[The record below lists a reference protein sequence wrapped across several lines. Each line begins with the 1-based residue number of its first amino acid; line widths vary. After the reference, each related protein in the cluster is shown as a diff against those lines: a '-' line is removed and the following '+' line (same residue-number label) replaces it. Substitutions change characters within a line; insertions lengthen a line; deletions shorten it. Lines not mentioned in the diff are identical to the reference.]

1 VGNEQIQ
8 SWSQSY
14 AIHKIEKI
22 MVNSDVMSALASR
35 WPENKINP
43 SLDRIKL
50 LLDYLGNPQ
59 DGLKAIHIAGTN
71 GKTSTSRMIE
81 RLLRSLDLR
90 TGLYTSPHLVH
101 PRERISIDGEPI
113 SVKNFEEVFNQVEP
127 FLESVDEKI
136 PGGSVTFFEVLTAM
150 AFVSFSDTPVDVIS
164 LEVGMGGRW
173 DATNVLTP
181 MVSVIT
187 PIDLDHQEYLGN
199 TVEKIALEKTGIIKE
214 NIPVIVSNQSKD
226 AAKIIL
232 AKAIENNSPIMREGI
247 ELDVLERSVGIGGQQ
262 LTIANPYGTHS
273 ELFLP
278 LFGKHQASNA
288 AVSLT
293 AVEAFLDRQIDHDLV
308 QEAFAEFSSPGRLQ
322 VLKRN
327 PTIVIDAAHNPSGIK
342 ATKQGITES
351 FQFDNLILIL
361 AFMGDK
367 DVNQILEELKGFA
380 QVVILTQTNSARALS
395 VVDLAKKV
403 KNISQFATRIESSDN
418 SSEAI
423 KLAIDIAKDLGN
435 SAGIIALGSVVLA
448 GEIGL
453 LIKGGL
459 NK

>member
-1 VGNEQIQ
+1 
-8 SWSQSY
+8 
-14 AIHKIEKI
+14 

-113 SVKNFEEVFNQVEP
+113 SVKNFEEVFSQVEP
-127 FLESVDEKI
+127 FLEIVDEKI

-199 TVEKIALEKTGIIKE
+199 TIEKIALEKAGIIKE

-226 AAKIIL
+226 ATKIIL
-232 AKAIENNSPIMREGI
+232 AKAMENNSPIMREGI

-322 VLKRN
+322 ILKRN
-327 PTIVIDAAHNPSGIK
+327 PTIVIDAAHNPAGIR

-367 DVNQILEELKGFA
+367 DVDQILEELKGFA
-380 QVVILTQTNSARALS
+380 QVVILTQTNSIRALS

-423 KLAIDIAKDLGN
+423 KLAMNIAKDLGN

>member
-1 VGNEQIQ
+1 
-8 SWSQSY
+8 
-14 AIHKIEKI
+14 

-113 SVKNFEEVFNQVEP
+113 SVKNFEEVFRQVEP
-127 FLESVDEKI
+127 FLEIVDEKI

-199 TVEKIALEKTGIIKE
+199 SIEKIALEKTGIIKE

-232 AKAIENNSPIMREGI
+232 AKAIENNSPIIREGI

-293 AVEAFLDRQIDHDLV
+293 AVEAFLDRQVDHDLV

-322 VLKRN
+322 ILKRN
-327 PTIVIDAAHNPSGIK
+327 PTIVIDAAHNPAGIR

-367 DVNQILEELKGFA
+367 DVDQILEELKGFA
-380 QVVILTQTNSARALS
+380 QVVILTQTNSIRALS

-423 KLAIDIAKDLGN
+423 KLAMNLAKDLGN

>member
-1 VGNEQIQ
+1 
-8 SWSQSY
+8 
-14 AIHKIEKI
+14 

-113 SVKNFEEVFNQVEP
+113 SVKNFEEVFSQVEP
-127 FLESVDEKI
+127 FLEIVDEKI

-199 TVEKIALEKTGIIKE
+199 SIEKIALEKTGIIKG

-226 AAKIIL
+226 SAKIIL
-232 AKAIENNSPIMREGI
+232 AKAIENNSPIIREGI

-293 AVEAFLDRQIDHDLV
+293 AVEAFLDRQVDHDLV

-322 VLKRN
+322 ILKRN
-327 PTIVIDAAHNPSGIK
+327 PTIVIDAAHNPAGIR

-367 DVNQILEELKGFA
+367 DVDQILEELKGFA
-380 QVVILTQTNSARALS
+380 QVVILTQTNSIRALS

-423 KLAIDIAKDLGN
+423 KLAMNVAKDLGN

>member
-1 VGNEQIQ
+1 
-8 SWSQSY
+8 
-14 AIHKIEKI
+14 

-127 FLESVDEKI
+127 FLEIVDEKI
-136 PGGSVTFFEVLTAM
+136 SGGSVTFFEVLTAM

-327 PTIVIDAAHNPSGIK
+327 PTIVIDAAHNPAGIK

-423 KLAIDIAKDLGN
+423 NLAMNIAKDLGN

-459 NK
+459 TK

>member
-1 VGNEQIQ
+1 
-8 SWSQSY
+8 
-14 AIHKIEKI
+14 
-22 MVNSDVMSALASR
+22 MSALASR

-50 LLDYLGNPQ
+50 LLDYLGTPQ

-127 FLESVDEKI
+127 FLEIVDEKI

-232 AKAIENNSPIMREGI
+232 AKAMENNSPIMREGI

-327 PTIVIDAAHNPSGIK
+327 PTIVIDAAHNPAGIK

-367 DVNQILEELKGFA
+367 DVNKILEELKGFA

-395 VVDLAKKV
+395 VGDLAKKV

-459 NK
+459 TK

>member
-1 VGNEQIQ
+1 
-8 SWSQSY
+8 
-14 AIHKIEKI
+14 

-127 FLESVDEKI
+127 FLEIVDEKI

-214 NIPVIVSNQSKD
+214 NIPVIVSHQSKD

-232 AKAIENNSPIMREGI
+232 AKAMENNSPIMREGI

-327 PTIVIDAAHNPSGIK
+327 PTIVIDAAHNPAGIK

>member
-1 VGNEQIQ
+1 
-8 SWSQSY
+8 
-14 AIHKIEKI
+14 

-127 FLESVDEKI
+127 FLEIVDEKI

-327 PTIVIDAAHNPSGIK
+327 PTIVIDAAHNPAGIK

-367 DVNQILEELKGFA
+367 DVNKILEELKGFA

-453 LIKGGL
+453 FIKGGL

>member
-1 VGNEQIQ
+1 
-8 SWSQSY
+8 
-14 AIHKIEKI
+14 

-127 FLESVDEKI
+127 FLEIVDEKI

-232 AKAIENNSPIMREGI
+232 AKAMENNSPIMREGI

-327 PTIVIDAAHNPSGIK
+327 PTIVIDAAHNPAGIK

-367 DVNQILEELKGFA
+367 DVDQILEELKGFA

>member
-1 VGNEQIQ
+1 
-8 SWSQSY
+8 
-14 AIHKIEKI
+14 

-127 FLESVDEKI
+127 FLEIVDEKI

-327 PTIVIDAAHNPSGIK
+327 PTIVIDAAHNPAGIK

-423 KLAIDIAKDLGN
+423 NLAMNIAKDLGN

>member
-1 VGNEQIQ
+1 
-8 SWSQSY
+8 
-14 AIHKIEKI
+14 

-113 SVKNFEEVFNQVEP
+113 SVNNFEEVFSQVEP
-127 FLESVDEKI
+127 FLEIVDEKI

-199 TVEKIALEKTGIIKE
+199 TIEKIALEKTGIIKE

-232 AKAIENNSPIMREGI
+232 AKAMENNSPIMREGI

-308 QEAFAEFSSPGRLQ
+308 QEVFAEFSSPGRLQ
-322 VLKRN
+322 ILKRN
-327 PTIVIDAAHNPSGIK
+327 PTIVIDAAHNPAGIR

-367 DVNQILEELKGFA
+367 DVDQILEELKGFA
-380 QVVILTQTNSARALS
+380 QVVILTQTNSIRALS

-423 KLAIDIAKDLGN
+423 KLAMNIAKDLGN

-453 LIKGGL
+453 LVKGGL

>member
-1 VGNEQIQ
+1 
-8 SWSQSY
+8 
-14 AIHKIEKI
+14 

-81 RLLRSLDLR
+81 RLLRTLDLR

-127 FLESVDEKI
+127 FLEIVDEKI

-327 PTIVIDAAHNPSGIK
+327 PTIVIDAAHNPAGIK

-367 DVNQILEELKGFA
+367 DVNKILEELKGFA

-395 VVDLAKKV
+395 VGDLAKKV

-448 GEIGL
+448 GEIEL

-459 NK
+459 TK

>member
-1 VGNEQIQ
+1 
-8 SWSQSY
+8 
-14 AIHKIEKI
+14 

-127 FLESVDEKI
+127 FLEIVDEKI

-327 PTIVIDAAHNPSGIK
+327 PTIVIDAAHNPAGIK

-367 DVNQILEELKGFA
+367 DVDQILEELKGFA

-418 SSEAI
+418 SAEAI

>member
-1 VGNEQIQ
+1 
-8 SWSQSY
+8 
-14 AIHKIEKI
+14 

-113 SVKNFEEVFNQVEP
+113 SVKNFEEVFSQVEP
-127 FLESVDEKI
+127 FLEIVDEKI

-199 TVEKIALEKTGIIKE
+199 TIEKIALEKTGIIKE
-214 NIPVIVSNQSKD
+214 NIPVVVSNQGKD

-322 VLKRN
+322 ILKRN
-327 PTIVIDAAHNPSGIK
+327 PTIVIDAAHNPAGIR
-342 ATKQGITES
+342 ATKQGITET

-367 DVNQILEELKGFA
+367 DVDQILEELKGFA
-380 QVVILTQTNSARALS
+380 QVVILTQTNSIRALS

-423 KLAIDIAKDLGN
+423 KLAMNVAKDLGN

-453 LIKGGL
+453 FIKGGL

>member
-1 VGNEQIQ
+1 
-8 SWSQSY
+8 
-14 AIHKIEKI
+14 

-113 SVKNFEEVFNQVEP
+113 SVKNFEEVFRQVEP
-127 FLESVDEKI
+127 FLEIVDEKI

-150 AFVSFSDTPVDVIS
+150 SFVSFSDTPVDVIS

-199 TVEKIALEKTGIIKE
+199 SIEKIALEKTGIIKE

-226 AAKIIL
+226 SAKIIL
-232 AKAIENNSPIMREGI
+232 AKAIENNSPIIREGI

-293 AVEAFLDRQIDHDLV
+293 AVEAFLDRQVDHDLV

-322 VLKRN
+322 ILKRN
-327 PTIVIDAAHNPSGIK
+327 PTIVIDAAHNPAGIR

-367 DVNQILEELKGFA
+367 DVDQILEELKGFA
-380 QVVILTQTNSARALS
+380 QVVILTQTNSIRALS

-418 SSEAI
+418 SSGAI
-423 KLAIDIAKDLGN
+423 KLAMNVAKDLGN

-453 LIKGGL
+453 FIKGGL

>member
-1 VGNEQIQ
+1 
-8 SWSQSY
+8 
-14 AIHKIEKI
+14 

-113 SVKNFEEVFNQVEP
+113 SVKNFEEVFSQVEP
-127 FLESVDEKI
+127 FLEIVDEKI

-199 TVEKIALEKTGIIKE
+199 SIEKIALEKTGIIKE

-293 AVEAFLDRQIDHDLV
+293 AVEAFLDRQVDHDLV

-322 VLKRN
+322 ILKRN
-327 PTIVIDAAHNPSGIK
+327 PTIVIDAAHNPAGIR

-367 DVNQILEELKGFA
+367 DVDQILEELKGFA
-380 QVVILTQTNSARALS
+380 QVVILTQTNSIRALS

-423 KLAIDIAKDLGN
+423 KLAMNVAKDLGN

>member
-1 VGNEQIQ
+1 
-8 SWSQSY
+8 
-14 AIHKIEKI
+14 

-113 SVKNFEEVFNQVEP
+113 SLKNFEEVFRQVEP
-127 FLESVDEKI
+127 FLEIVDEKI
-136 PGGSVTFFEVLTAM
+136 SGGSVTFFEVLTAM

-199 TVEKIALEKTGIIKE
+199 TIEKIALEKAGIIKE

-232 AKAIENNSPIMREGI
+232 AKAMENNSPIMREGI

-322 VLKRN
+322 ILKRN
-327 PTIVIDAAHNPSGIK
+327 PTIVIDAAHNPAGIR

-367 DVNQILEELKGFA
+367 DVDQILEELKGFA
-380 QVVILTQTNSARALS
+380 QVVILTQTNSIRALS

-423 KLAIDIAKDLGN
+423 KLAMNLAKDLGN

>member
-1 VGNEQIQ
+1 
-8 SWSQSY
+8 
-14 AIHKIEKI
+14 

-59 DGLKAIHIAGTN
+59 DGLKVIHIAGTN
-71 GKTSTSRMIE
+71 GKTSTSRMVE
-81 RLLRSLDLR
+81 RLLRALDLR
-90 TGLYTSPHLVH
+90 TGLFTSPHLNH
-101 PRERISIDGEPI
+101 PRERISIDGSPI
-113 SVKNFEEVFNQVEP
+113 SINNFEEIYRQVEP
-127 FLESVDEKI
+127 FLGLVDEQI
-136 PGGSVTFFEVLTAM
+136 SDSPLTFFEVLTAM
-150 AFVSFSDTPVDVIS
+150 SFVSFADKPVDAVS
-164 LEVGMGGRW
+164 LEVGMGGSW

-199 TVEKIALEKTGIIKE
+199 TIEKIAHEKAGIIKHE
-214 NIPVIVSNQSKD
+214 IPVVVSNQTKE
-226 AAKIIL
+226 AAKVIL
-232 AKAIENNSPIMREGI
+232 AKALENNSPIMREGI

-288 AVSLT
+288 AVALT
-293 AVEAFLDRQIDHDLV
+293 AVEAFIDRQIDHDLV

-322 VLKRN
+322 ILKRN
-327 PTIVIDAAHNPSGIK
+327 PTIVIDAAHNPAGIR
-342 ATKQGITES
+342 ATKQGINES

-367 DVNQILEELKGFA
+367 DIDQILEELKGFA
-380 QVVILTQTNSARALS
+380 QIVILTQTKSARALS
-395 VVDLAKKV
+395 TQDLEKKAR
-403 KNISQFATRIESSDN
+403 NISQFANRIEVSDN
-418 SSEAI
+418 SEDAI
-423 KLAIDIAKDLGN
+423 KLATKLANEVGN

-453 LIKGGL
+453 LLKGGK
-459 NK
+459 NN

>member
-1 VGNEQIQ
+1 
-8 SWSQSY
+8 
-14 AIHKIEKI
+14 

-113 SVKNFEEVFNQVEP
+113 SVKNFEEVFSQVEP
-127 FLESVDEKI
+127 FLEIVDEKI

-199 TVEKIALEKTGIIKE
+199 TIEKIALEKAGIIKE

-232 AKAIENNSPIMREGI
+232 AKAMENNSPIMREGI

-322 VLKRN
+322 ILKRN
-327 PTIVIDAAHNPSGIK
+327 PTIVIDAAHNPAGIR

-367 DVNQILEELKGFA
+367 DVDQILEELKGFA
-380 QVVILTQTNSARALS
+380 QVVILTQTNSIRALS

-423 KLAIDIAKDLGN
+423 KLAMNIAKDLGN

-459 NK
+459 SK

>member
-1 VGNEQIQ
+1 
-8 SWSQSY
+8 
-14 AIHKIEKI
+14 

-113 SVKNFEEVFNQVEP
+113 SVKNFEEVFSQVEP
-127 FLESVDEKI
+127 FLEIVDEKI

-199 TVEKIALEKTGIIKE
+199 TIEKIALEKAGIIKE

-232 AKAIENNSPIMREGI
+232 AKAMENNSPIMREGI

-322 VLKRN
+322 ILKRN
-327 PTIVIDAAHNPSGIK
+327 PTIVIDAAHNPAGIR

-351 FQFDNLILIL
+351 FQFNNLILIL

-367 DVNQILEELKGFA
+367 DVDQILEELKGFA
-380 QVVILTQTNSARALS
+380 QVVILTQTNSIRALS

-423 KLAIDIAKDLGN
+423 KLAMNIAKDLGN
-435 SAGIIALGSVVLA
+435 SAGIIAIGSVVLA

-459 NK
+459 SK

>member
-1 VGNEQIQ
+1 
-8 SWSQSY
+8 
-14 AIHKIEKI
+14 
-22 MVNSDVMSALASR
+22 MSALASR

-127 FLESVDEKI
+127 FLEIVDEKI

-232 AKAIENNSPIMREGI
+232 AKARENNSPIMREGI

-327 PTIVIDAAHNPSGIK
+327 PTIVIDAAHNPAGIK

>member
-1 VGNEQIQ
+1 
-8 SWSQSY
+8 
-14 AIHKIEKI
+14 

-113 SVKNFEEVFNQVEP
+113 SVKNFEEVFSQVEP
-127 FLESVDEKI
+127 FLEIVDEKI

-199 TVEKIALEKTGIIKE
+199 SIEKIALEKTGIIKE

-226 AAKIIL
+226 SAKIIL
-232 AKAIENNSPIMREGI
+232 AKAIENNSPIIREGI

-293 AVEAFLDRQIDHDLV
+293 AVEAFLDRQVDHDLV

-322 VLKRN
+322 ILKRN
-327 PTIVIDAAHNPSGIK
+327 PTIVIDAAHNPAGIR

-367 DVNQILEELKGFA
+367 DVDQILEELKGFA
-380 QVVILTQTNSARALS
+380 QVVILTQTNSIRALS

-418 SSEAI
+418 SSGAI
-423 KLAIDIAKDLGN
+423 KLAMNVAKDLGN

>member
-1 VGNEQIQ
+1 
-8 SWSQSY
+8 
-14 AIHKIEKI
+14 

-113 SVKNFEEVFNQVEP
+113 SVKNFEEVFSQVEP
-127 FLESVDEKI
+127 FLEIVDEKI

-199 TVEKIALEKTGIIKE
+199 TIEKIALEKTGIIKE

-226 AAKIIL
+226 SAKIIL

-293 AVEAFLDRQIDHDLV
+293 AVEAFLDRQVDHDLV

-322 VLKRN
+322 ILKRN
-327 PTIVIDAAHNPSGIK
+327 PTIVIDAAHNPAGIR

-367 DVNQILEELKGFA
+367 DVDQILEELKGFA
-380 QVVILTQTNSARALS
+380 QVVILTQTNSIRALS

-423 KLAIDIAKDLGN
+423 KLAMNVAKDLGN

-453 LIKGGL
+453 FIKGGL

>member
-1 VGNEQIQ
+1 
-8 SWSQSY
+8 
-14 AIHKIEKI
+14 

-113 SVKNFEEVFNQVEP
+113 SVNNFEEVFSQVEP
-127 FLESVDEKI
+127 FLEIVDEKI

-199 TVEKIALEKTGIIKE
+199 TIEKIALEKAGIIKE

-232 AKAIENNSPIMREGI
+232 AKAMENNSLIMREGI

-322 VLKRN
+322 ILKRN
-327 PTIVIDAAHNPSGIK
+327 PTIVIDAAHNPAGIR

-367 DVNQILEELKGFA
+367 DVDQILEELKGFA
-380 QVVILTQTNSARALS
+380 QVVILTQTNSIRALS

-423 KLAIDIAKDLGN
+423 KLAMNIAKDLGN

>member
-1 VGNEQIQ
+1 
-8 SWSQSY
+8 
-14 AIHKIEKI
+14 

-113 SVKNFEEVFNQVEP
+113 SVKNFEEVFSQVEP
-127 FLESVDEKI
+127 FLEIVDEKI

-199 TVEKIALEKTGIIKE
+199 TIEKIALEKAGIIKE

-232 AKAIENNSPIMREGI
+232 AKAMENNSPIMREGI

-322 VLKRN
+322 ILKRN
-327 PTIVIDAAHNPSGIK
+327 PTIVIDAAHNPAGIR

-367 DVNQILEELKGFA
+367 DVDQILEELKGFA
-380 QVVILTQTNSARALS
+380 QVVILTQTNSIRALS

-423 KLAIDIAKDLGN
+423 KLAMNIAKDLGN

>member
-127 FLESVDEKI
+127 FLEIVDEKI

-181 MVSVIT
+181 IVSVIT

-293 AVEAFLDRQIDHDLV
+293 AVEALLDRQIDHDLV

-322 VLKRN
+322 ILKRN
-327 PTIVIDAAHNPSGIK
+327 PTIVIDAAHNPAGIK

>member
-1 VGNEQIQ
+1 
-8 SWSQSY
+8 
-14 AIHKIEKI
+14 

-127 FLESVDEKI
+127 FLEIVDEKI
-136 PGGSVTFFEVLTAM
+136 PGGSVTFFEILTAM

-308 QEAFAEFSSPGRLQ
+308 QEAFVEFSSPGRLQ

-327 PTIVIDAAHNPSGIK
+327 PTIVIDAAHNPAGIK

-367 DVNQILEELKGFA
+367 DVDQILEELKGFA

-423 KLAIDIAKDLGN
+423 KLAMNIAKDLGN